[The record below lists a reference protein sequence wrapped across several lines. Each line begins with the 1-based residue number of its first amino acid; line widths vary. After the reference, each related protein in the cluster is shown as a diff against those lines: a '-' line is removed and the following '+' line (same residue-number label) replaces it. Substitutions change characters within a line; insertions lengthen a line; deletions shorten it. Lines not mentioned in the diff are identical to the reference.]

1 MVIIAILVKNH
12 IKKILKV
19 NKTKLLT
26 IKQVLNI

>member
-1 MVIIAILVKNH
+1 MVIIAILVKNY

-26 IKQVLNI
+26 IKQV